1 MNNTIVYSNCNG
13 SKCNT
18 VSIQGDNIIVPILF
32 GVAIG
37 LVIAKS
43 LN

>member
-1 MNNTIVYSNCNG
+1 MSTIMYSNC
-13 SKCNT
+13 KEKECNSI
-18 VSIQGDNIIVPILF
+18 SIQGDNIIVPVLF
-32 GVAIG
+32 GVALG